1 MRIKLPFV
9 GDDHKYN
16 SKFNRTINTT
26 TDFGFLQPLICREL
40 SSKDT
45 LNFAVGHEVQFA
57 PMPAPTF
64 GQVDLKAYHC
74 FVPIESIYHP
84 YGSLMKGEVY
94 RGSNET
100 YIPQTVITTSN
111 AQLFTIG
118 KVLSIVTLYE
128 ITGARSSS
136 NGINFDDRKV
146 VINDNVLLN
155 DLLSVVLDKFDG
167 YFSTGQGELQG
178 SFCPTIYGTQE
189 LAKNY
194 FAGYDETDRD
204 DLKYYDWF
212 DVIEYEDESVQTFL
226 VCGKYSHAGRN
237 WRTICQGLGYKFNN
251 SGNAQTFLKLLA
263 WYKAYYELF
272 YPKRDLTWKAT
283 YGAAIQEWCE
293 QYGVFDLLDG
303 QSFLKYD
310 LLGNFVKDVVRS
322 YYCGNPDWISAHIT
336 GMSTQTAGQTD
347 YIEYLNAAGGSSS
360 VGTGAANTQARL
372 AGGNTTVLSNMLTK
386 SALDLLNALSTRIN
400 VRTALGGRIREY
412 LKSQLGSEYFEE
424 DKYMSIGADSIPMF
438 VEKIMNQ
445 AQTAEG
451 DLGEFAG
458 RGQSEGNG
466 ESYSFTAPEVG
477 FWITMFTV
485 VPRGHYCQGVD
496 RDCGHIAKYDFF
508 DKKFDS
514 LTLVPTRKMYIY
526 GEQEFTG
533 LPGSGSGGLDSS
545 FGNIPNYSE
554 YCTVNDL
561 INGDIAR
568 PSKRASFLAYTMQK
582 LLPYTAVISVR
593 NNVDERPG
601 SIQNLDMS
609 VVVNGIIWRF
619 INLVPWLG
627 IFNRMF
633 LNSGRF
639 YNNLTE
645 VGINAIENHEFWHT
659 PGQDDNFIVNAVINF
674 SIDGLKLPLQDSFQ
688 TDGFDSNFTVEKS

>member
-1 MRIKLPFV
+1 MKVKIPSVVNEK
-9 GDDHKYN
+9 KYN
-16 SKFNRTINTT
+16 SQFRKTINTT

-40 SSKDT
+40 SSRDT

-74 FVPIESIYHP
+74 FIPIESIYHP

-94 RGSNET
+94 RGANET
-100 YIPQTVITTSN
+100 YIPQSVITTSN

-118 KVLSIVTLYE
+118 KILSTITLYSLE
-128 ITGARSSS
+128 DVQSGDNGIYFDNRTVIPSS
-136 NGINFDDRKV
+136 NTD
-146 VINDNVLLN
+146 LN
-155 DLLSVVLDKFDG
+155 DLLTDYLNKLDAV
-167 YFSTGQGELQG
+167 FSTGEGELPG
-178 SFCPTIYGTQE
+178 SFCPAIYGTQSA
-189 LAKNY
+189 AKDY
-194 FAGYDETDRD
+194 FAGYDETDRA
-204 DLKYYDWF
+204 DLNYYDWYEHLSIIGF
-212 DVIEYEDESVQTFL
+212 GDVL

-251 SGNAQTFLKLLA
+251 SGTEQSFLKLLA

-283 YGAAIQEWCE
+283 YAAGIQEWCE
-293 QYGVFDLLDG
+293 QNGVFNLLDG
-303 QSFLKYD
+303 QAFMKYD
-310 LLGNFVKDVVRS
+310 LLGYFVKDVVRS

-336 GMSTQTAGQTD
+336 GMSTQTADQADSID
-347 YIEYLNAAGGSSS
+347 YLTAVGGSSS
-360 VGTGAANTQARL
+360 VGMSGANTQARL
-372 AGGNTTVLSNMLTK
+372 TGSNTNVFSNMLTK
-386 SALDLLNALSTRIN
+386 SALDLLDALSARIN

-424 DKYMSIGADSIPMF
+424 DKYMSIGADSMPMF

-445 AQTAEG
+445 AQTAQG

-466 ESYSFTAPEVG
+466 ENYSFTAPEVG
-477 FWITMFTV
+477 YWITMVTV

-496 RDCGHIAKYDFF
+496 RDCGHIQKYDFF

-526 GEQEFTG
+526 GEQEFT
-533 LPGSGSGGLDSS
+533 PGTNTDGGLNAS

-561 INGDIAR
+561 LNGDIAR
-568 PSKRASFLAYTMQK
+568 PSTRASFLAYTMQK
-582 LLPYTAVISVR
+582 LLPYTVVDQGKVGTTRYGRIS
-593 NNVDERPG
+593 
-601 SIQNLDMS
+601 NLDMS

-619 INLVPWLG
+619 VNLVPWLG

-633 LNSGRF
+633 TNSGSP
-639 YNNLTE
+639 LTVLSSE
-645 VGINAIENHEFWHT
+645 VINANENYTFWHT
-659 PGQDDNFIVNAVINF
+659 PGQDDNFILNAIINF
-674 SIDGLKLPLQDSFQ
+674 SLDSLKLPLQDSFQ
-688 TDGFDSNFTVEKS
+688 TEGFDSNFTVEKS

>member
-1 MRIKLPFV
+1 MKIKVPFV
-9 GDDHKYN
+9 GDDKKYE
-16 SKFNRTINTT
+16 SKFNRTVNTT

-40 SSKDT
+40 SSRDT

-74 FVPIESIYHP
+74 FIPIESIYHP

-118 KVLSIVTLYE
+118 KVLSTITLYSIE
-128 ITGARSSS
+128 DVQDSDLSLYFANRVLVSSDADVNDVLGAYLT
-136 NGINFDDRKV
+136 KL
-146 VINDNVLLN
+146 DNV
-155 DLLSVVLDKFDG
+155 
-167 YFSTGQGELQG
+167 FSTGEGELSA
-178 SFCPTIYGTQE
+178 SFCPTIYGTQA
-189 LAKNY
+189 LAKDY
-194 FAGYDETDRD
+194 FAGYDVTDRD

-212 DVIEYEDESVQTFL
+212 ERFTYTDGDESYYYL

-251 SGNAQTFLKLLA
+251 SGTAQTFLKLLA

-347 YIEYLNAAGGSSS
+347 YIEYLNAAGGSSNI
-360 VGTGAANTQARL
+360 GTGAANTQARL
-372 AGGNTTVLSNMLTK
+372 AGGNTTVMSNMLTK
-386 SALDLLNALSTRIN
+386 SALDLLNALSSRIN

-424 DKYMSIGADSIPMF
+424 DKYISIGADSIPMF

-477 FWITMFTV
+477 YWITMVTV

-496 RDCGHIAKYDFF
+496 RDCGHISKYDFF

-514 LTLVPTRKMYIY
+514 LTLVPTRKLYIY
-526 GEQEFTG
+526 GEQEFTP
-533 LPGSGSGGLDSS
+533 LSGDGGINAS

-582 LLPYTAVISVR
+582 LLPYTAVDQGVVGNNRYGRIS
-593 NNVDERPG
+593 
-601 SIQNLDMS
+601 NLDMS

-633 LNSGRF
+633 TNSGSPLLVLSEEVIN
-639 YNNLTE
+639 YN
-645 VGINAIENHEFWHT
+645 ENYTFWHT
-659 PGQDDNFIVNAVINF
+659 PGQDDNFIINAVVNF
-674 SIDGLKLPLQDSFQ
+674 SINGLKLPLQDSFQ
-688 TDGFDSNFTVEKS
+688 TDGFDSSFTVEKS

>member
-1 MRIKLPFV
+1 MKVKIPSVVNEK
-9 GDDHKYN
+9 KYN
-16 SKFNRTINTT
+16 EKFRRTINTT

-40 SSKDT
+40 SARDT

-118 KVLSIVTLYE
+118 KILSTITLYTLSDFQLSD
-128 ITGARSSS
+128 IAAVYQNR
-136 NGINFDDRKV
+136 
-146 VINDNVLLN
+146 VLLPSDEEGFN
-155 DLLSVVLDKFDG
+155 ETLTVYLNKLDG
-167 YFSTGQGELQG
+167 NFSTGEGELQA
-178 SFCPTIYGTQE
+178 SFCPTIYGIQAY
-189 LAKNY
+189 AKDY
-194 FAGYDETDRD
+194 FAGYDSTDRD
-204 DLKYYDWF
+204 DLKYYDWYEVF
-212 DVIEYEDESVQTFL
+212 EEEYEGETFTYL

-251 SGNAQTFLKLLA
+251 SGTEQTFLKLLA

-283 YGAAIQEWCE
+283 YAAGIQEWCE

-336 GMSTQTAGQTD
+336 GMSTQTAAQNNDSID
-347 YIEYLNAAGGSSS
+347 YLTAVGGSST
-360 VGTGAANTQARL
+360 VGTGAANSQARL
-372 AGGNTTVLSNMLTK
+372 TGGNTSVLTNMLTK
-386 SALDLLNALSTRIN
+386 SALDLLDALSARIN
-400 VRTALGGRIREY
+400 VRTALGGRICEY
-412 LKSQLGSEYFEE
+412 LKSQLGSEYFDE
-424 DKYMSIGADSIPMF
+424 DKYMSIGADSMPMF

-466 ESYSFTAPEVG
+466 ENYTFTAPEVG
-477 FWITMFTV
+477 YWITMVTV

-496 RDCGHIAKYDFF
+496 RDCGHISKYDFF

-526 GEQEFTG
+526 GEQEFT
-533 LPGSGSGGLDSS
+533 PVSNSDGGINAS

-568 PSKRASFLAYTMQK
+568 PSTRASFLAYTMQK
-582 LLPYTAVISVR
+582 LLPYTAVDQGKVGTKRYGRIS
-593 NNVDERPG
+593 
-601 SIQNLDMS
+601 NLDMS

-633 LNSGRF
+633 TNSGSPL
-639 YNNLTE
+639 NVLSAD
-645 VGINAIENHEFWHT
+645 VINANENYTFWHT
-659 PGQDDNFIVNAVINF
+659 PGQDDNFILNAIINF
-674 SIDGLKLPLQDSFQ
+674 TLDSLKLPLQDSFQ
-688 TDGFDSNFTVEKS
+688 TEGFDSNFTVEKS

>member
-1 MRIKLPFV
+1 MKVKLPSV
-9 GDDHKYN
+9 INEKKYEQ
-16 SKFNRTINTT
+16 KFSRTVNTT
-26 TDFGFLQPLICREL
+26 SDFGFLQPLICREL
-40 SSKDT
+40 SSRDT
-45 LNFAVGHEVQFA
+45 LNFVVGHEVQFA

-94 RGSNET
+94 RGAGET
-100 YIPQTVITTSN
+100 YVPQTVITTSN

-118 KVLSIVTLYE
+118 KVLSTVTCYLLDDVE
-128 ITGARSSS
+128 ADADDLSFS
-136 NGINFDDRKV
+136 NRAVFTSDEEV
-146 VINDNVLLN
+146 LN
-155 DLLSVVLDKFDG
+155 DILTVYFNKLDG
-167 YFSTGQGELQG
+167 YFSTGEGELSA
-178 SFCPTIYGTQE
+178 SFCPTIYGTQA

-212 DVIEYEDESVQTFL
+212 ELLDYVDNGETAKIL

-251 SGNAQTFLKLLA
+251 SGTEQTFLKLLA

-272 YPKRDLTWKAT
+272 YPQRYITWKAT
-283 YGAAIQEWCE
+283 YAAGLQEWCE
-293 QYGVFDLLDG
+293 QNGVFDLQDG
-303 QSFLKYD
+303 QAFLKYD
-310 LLGNFVKDVVRS
+310 LLANFVKDVVRS
-322 YYCGNPDWISAHIT
+322 YYCGNPDWVSAHIT
-336 GMSTQTAGQTD
+336 GMSTQSDSQND
-347 YIEYLNAAGGSSS
+347 EFNYLNAAGGSTS
-360 VGTGAANTQARL
+360 VGKTGDNTQARL
-372 AGGNTTVLSNMLTK
+372 TGGNTNVFTNMLTK
-386 SALDLLNALSTRIN
+386 SALDLLDALSARIN

-424 DKYMSIGADSIPMF
+424 DKYMSIGADTLPMF

-458 RGQSEGNG
+458 RGQSFGDG
-466 ESYSFTAPEVG
+466 ENYSFTTPEVG
-477 FWITMFTV
+477 YWITMVTI
-485 VPRGHYCQGVD
+485 VPRSHYCQGVD
-496 RDCGHIAKYDFF
+496 RDCGHVSKYHFF

-514 LTLVPTRKMYIY
+514 ITLEPTRKMYIY
-526 GEQEFTG
+526 GEQEFTP
-533 LPGSGSGGLDSS
+533 LSGDGGISDS
-545 FGNIPNYSE
+545 FGNIANYSE

-568 PSKRASFLAYTMQK
+568 PSKRASYLAYTMQK
-582 LLPYTAVISVR
+582 LLPYTG
-593 NNVDERPG
+593 VDQGVNG
-601 SIQNLDMS
+601 SYRWGHITNLDMS
-609 VVVNGIIWRF
+609 LVVNGIIWRF

-633 LNSGRF
+633 INSGKPIDVPSSEF
-639 YNNLTE
+639 
-645 VGINAIENHEFWHT
+645 INMIENYTFWHT
-659 PGQDDNFIVNAVINF
+659 PGQDDNFIVNCVLKF
-674 SIDGLKLPLQDSFQ
+674 SIDGYKLPMQDSFQ
-688 TDGFDSNFTVEKS
+688 TEGFDSNFTVEKA

>member
-1 MRIKLPFV
+1 MKVKLPNV
-9 GDDHKYN
+9 LNEKKYN
-16 SKFNRTINTT
+16 HKFSRTVNTT
-26 TDFGFLQPLICREL
+26 SDFGFLQPLICREL
-40 SSKDT
+40 SSRDT
-45 LNFAVGHEVQFA
+45 LNFVLCSEVQFA

-64 GQVDLKAYHC
+64 GQVDLKAYHA
-74 FVPIESIYHP
+74 FVPIESIFHP
-84 YGSLMKGEVY
+84 YGSFMKGEVY

-118 KVLSIVTLYE
+118 KILSSVTIYE
-128 ITGARSSS
+128 LEDVSSS
-136 NGINFDDRKV
+136 STGISFLNRFLVSNSND
-146 VINDNVLLN
+146 INDVLTLFLN
-155 DLLSVVLDKFDG
+155 KLDG
-167 YFSTGQGELQG
+167 YFSTGEGELTA
-178 SFCPTIYGTQE
+178 SFCPTIYGTQAY
-189 LAKNY
+189 AKDY
-194 FAGYDETDRD
+194 FAGYDSTDRD
-204 DLKYYDWF
+204 DLKYYDW
-212 DVIEYEDESVQTFL
+212 YELLTEVDGDDTYNYL
-226 VCGKYSHAGRN
+226 ICGKYSHAGRN

-251 SGNAQTFLKLLA
+251 SGTEQTFLKLLA

-272 YPKRDLTWKAT
+272 YPKRDLAWKAT
-283 YGAAIQEWCE
+283 YAAAIQEWCE

-303 QSFLKYD
+303 QAFLKYD
-310 LLGNFVKDVVRS
+310 LLGYFVKDVVRS
-322 YYCGNPDWISAHIT
+322 YYCGNPDWVSAHIT
-336 GMSTQTAGQTD
+336 GMSTQTAAQNTD
-347 YIEYLNAAGGSSS
+347 SIDYLTAVGGSST
-360 VGTGAANTQARL
+360 VGTGAANSQARL
-372 AGGNTTVLSNMLTK
+372 TGGNTNVFTNMLTK
-386 SALDLLNALSTRIN
+386 SALDLLDALSARIN
-400 VRTALGGRIREY
+400 VRTASGVRIREY

-424 DKYMSIGADSIPMF
+424 DKYMSIGADSMPMF

-466 ESYSFTAPEVG
+466 ENYSFTAPEVG
-477 FWITMFTV
+477 YWITMVTV
-485 VPRGHYCQGVD
+485 VPRGNFCQGVD

-526 GEQEFTG
+526 GEQEFTP
-533 LPGSGSGGLDSS
+533 LSGDGGINSS

-568 PSKRASFLAYTMQK
+568 PSKRASFLPYTMQK
-582 LLPYTAVISVR
+582 LLPYTALDQGTVGTKRYGRIS
-593 NNVDERPG
+593 
-601 SIQNLDMS
+601 NLDMS

-633 LNSGRF
+633 TNSGSP
-639 YNNLTE
+639 LTVLSSE
-645 VGINAIENHEFWHT
+645 VINFNENYTFWHT
-659 PGQDDNFIVNAVINF
+659 PGQDDNFILNAIINF
-674 SIDGLKLPLQDSFQ
+674 SLDSFKLPLQDSFQ
-688 TDGFDSNFTVEKS
+688 TEGFDSNFTVEKS